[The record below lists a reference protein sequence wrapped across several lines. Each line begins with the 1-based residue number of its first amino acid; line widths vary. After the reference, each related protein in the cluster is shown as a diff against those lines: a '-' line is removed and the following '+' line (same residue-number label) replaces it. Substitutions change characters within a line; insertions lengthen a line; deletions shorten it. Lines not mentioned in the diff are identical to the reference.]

1 MGASVTYNIKMGAD
15 APVSPTTP
23 DVWITSDK
31 KSSVSS
37 YDFLWKTSDL
47 PVTFLTARVKASAR
61 NYIQKAMSN
70 TGGFLC
76 NIPVGE
82 LECEGKI
89 VGNIQ
94 KVVTAIWVFLQ
105 DDQLR
110 WHPFLTI
117 C

>member
-1 MGASVTYNIKMGAD
+1 MGAD

-94 KVVTAIWVFLQ
+94 KSGNGHMGFFSS
-105 DDQLR
+105 R
-110 WHPFLTI
+110 
-117 C
+117 